1 MSDFSYDAYLK
12 SQTPPAPAKV
22 DTAPTDFSYSSYQ
35 KSQSS
40 SPAPKTAPVVNNP
53 VISPDLT
60 TTAQPS
66 LFSKTFSAIGGGI
79 KSFFQT
85 MAQTASTPVADM
97 PGYKESAR
105 PKYATVDGITAP
117 IDYGDTPAL
126 RGKIIGSDIKPED
139 LNSTGKTLND
149 TAALLHTQA
158 KSIDKTNKK
167 SVDDYNTQVKQFMT
181 DASQYNKNVNDYN
194 TNVKFNNSIDERYKT
209 DLDFYKS
216 NPQNGGFQQILLNS
230 FIPTQFAMMGDK
242 LLNGD
247 DYMNQMSTDVIG
259 QYSQEHPILSA
270 VAQGVGQLAN
280 LILIGKAGGGFGLS
294 ETVSEAAGPLKNS
307 FPVITRML
315 GLGAESGS
323 IFGIES
329 FLSSAINQAGLKEF
343 KPGELAKNTLIG
355 VGSGVA
361 LGGAGSL
368 PTLAERTIVG
378 GATLGGLTT
387 VESLLSHGKITAKDA
402 TNIIVSAIIGAG
414 FELVGGREKTDLFR
428 STEMSDI
435 SREQM
440 VSKLMGPNGS
450 NMSRAVAEQYSDFL
464 NEMNYIVKSG
474 IYGDK
479 SPYSMGQLTEK
490 MAALQEGKATKS
502 KIPFTVKTQPDT
514 YMFSKSP
521 SLEEAFK
528 DLPVDF
534 SSAPKDVKSE
544 YFKNVA
550 DEVAS
555 GKTIA
560 QAIDAVNQAP
570 VITPS
575 LKAEV
580 QNAIKENGPVGAY
593 QALKDELGID
603 GPIAQNI
610 IKRVMNDTPAETP
623 AETTNAVEEAHKEAM
638 AEVSAPAEATPKIES
653 TAGISA
659 TDLEKSI
666 DDIFAGKEPEIK
678 TQEEPVIEKTPAS
691 EEKAPIAPEEK
702 PAKETTKIP
711 GEKKDVVP
719 AKTRKAKGKKVAEP
733 QAYTPVSTHI
743 EKAMI
748 DAENRIKD
756 APEGY
761 QKKSA
766 ERDFKSLVA
775 SVKEQGNQKATTTGI
790 DGHEVNRG
798 DFVQY
803 GARVMIFDSL
813 RSNGKILMSDP
824 HNKLDYTVLADKADV
839 SIPSKDRVISEYER
853 IGQGEQGWP
862 KLTNFDEAVAKLS
875 PPTLE
880 EKIDNFD
887 LKKDGPTLALMTD
900 IVEGKLNDTELLRKY
915 KVEETLKDLTY
926 SSLTKI
932 KEKMEEEGITKENI
946 ELDIASD
953 SNIIKGN
960 DNRDKQ
966 GAISDTSDLSP
977 RNDKAGSGEATS
989 EVSGYDRATMLT
1001 QPGNGSKSDRPAS
1014 IGKKGRQLINQQV
1027 EELLEAREYSTNPED
1042 YSEEDRQLMA
1052 NYTGAG
1058 GKESAG
1064 AEGAGLLNEYYTP
1077 PQVIDAIWNIVKK
1090 LAPDAETAFEPSAGT
1105 GRFISLA
1112 PSGIDV
1118 SGIEISKVSGTI
1130 ASILNPD
1137 SKITIGD
1144 FQELFF
1150 DKKTNKQLT
1159 PEQYDVVVGNPPF
1172 GARAGFLKGKGEE
1185 SNINRE
1191 EEYFIKRGLDIA
1203 NPGGHLV
1210 YVVNSS
1216 FLKTGMSK
1224 GKQAI
1229 AGVGKL
1235 IGAYRLPENIF
1246 EDTSIGTDI
1255 VVFRKEAGTPD
1266 IIAKDTYFSEH
1277 PENVLGETKLR
1288 KNRFGQTESY
1298 VKGNLE
1304 DALKKIKTEQFEQKN
1319 VEKSVKPEKTQKND
1333 EFKVGDIID
1342 TKGNSN
1348 MKGEVKIRAIEG
1360 NQLLFTDAEGTDFA
1374 GLARSTART
1383 LIKEGQ
1389 WEKKDKQE
1397 KKSVKPAKI
1406 SQTIQPDK
1414 ALLKGTVPVQN
1425 ISNKIDYSPIEV
1437 NMLKRID
1444 RDLAIQDPTPDE
1456 LPFLNYAGG
1465 EYFNDGIYYSGEIRQ
1480 KLTQLENDKQN
1491 IIDKFGQE
1499 QYDKQKAGLEKVL
1512 PQTIPIKDIVFDPL
1526 DRHIGE
1532 VKTTDEDGQDSNVL
1546 NVFASWIRQNDVA
1559 LSPRVSKW
1567 DVLRYVRGENAAKET
1582 KPIMGYIKSDAK
1594 RLFNHFL
1601 KNELDPETS
1610 QAITE
1615 KYNREKNSY
1624 VQPDYTK
1631 IPVEVKNMSKQF
1643 NGRDFH
1649 LSPLQKNGIGFLV
1662 NKGSGLIAYGV
1673 GVGKTHTLAV
1683 ATVANM
1689 QKGWTKRPLFVVPK
1703 STIQKTWLFTL
1714 QSMFPGL
1721 TINNLEGLQAPVIAR
1736 LKREKGEDKTQW
1748 IKDGELSVISHEGIL
1763 RLGLGEEELR
1773 QATADLRDALWIEPK
1788 SKRGAEKTKSAY
1800 DEIAGNAQKYV
1811 TDVMIKDLGFDHIS
1825 VDEVHNFRKV
1835 FQGAKAEKV
1844 DEEGK
1849 AYGKKRYANIL
1860 GGTPS
1865 RRAQQLFLLSQYI
1878 QKNNNNRNVFL
1889 ASATPFENHAT
1900 EVYNILSFIARDRM
1914 RSMGLLNINDFF
1926 ASFANFEVELD
1937 RKLDGEWIN
1946 REKMKSFSN
1955 LPTLQGLLKEFID
1968 YQEDSTLVR
1977 PDRKVI
1983 TPHLPMGTMQVANLA
1998 KIQNL
2003 LKGVKDEVDNEDA
2016 FDKQSEEFFNVA
2028 QDVEEGAF
2036 LKASTYSIANSVSPY
2051 FIKEYTKEAPNAETL
2066 VKESPKIEYAI
2077 EALRKI
2083 KADEKTKDFGTF
2095 LFFGKMGVEY
2105 HPMIAGYIVKEL
2117 GYHKDEVAVLSGDVS
2132 DDEKEMIKEK
2142 FNDGR
2147 VKVLIGGDQTKE
2159 GIDLQRNG
2167 FMTINLALG
2176 WNPTQIS
2183 QVEGRVWRQGNHR
2196 NIAPLVYP
2204 LVENSGDSTIF
2215 NKFEEKGGR
2224 INDLFS
2230 YKGKMFDVG
2239 EIDPAEKKLALLTDP
2254 KDKAKM
2260 QIEIDKTGAYNERLL
2275 LENDIKELKNIQAD
2289 QNQTKEDTE
2298 YYTKELKNGVDAYGN
2313 PLTEA
2318 EVKNY
2323 KKELKSAKDRA
2334 VRLAAKLE
2342 NKGIKDINQNI
2353 NDLEVKIIEMDA
2365 KIKEID
2371 KTYEEKL
2378 AFFTKQYREDVKNRK
2393 TLDDHMKD
2401 IQGLIDQLEE
2411 RTPEEIKALR
2421 DKKIANTQGENTA
2434 PDYSEVKQFSRSLF
2448 NQEIKIPIAEARQ
2461 VILDSIGKE
2470 GYTKKDL
2477 LITFSNDME
2486 EGASGTFH
2494 INKYL
2499 QNIIELYEEDGKT
2512 GLVETLHESK
2522 HFLFQKLPASVQNEA
2537 FDLAKQEM
2545 GPLYRVVLQ
2554 KVYPKVGLYAGENR
2568 EKALLEE
2575 FIVDKW
2581 SKSDAA
2587 RDFGYQ
2593 KSVYGKVFD
2602 FIDNLL
2608 KTLTDTYKSV
2618 MKVLSAMPNKQGGFI
2633 KAGPSE
2639 KDSFEEQNKEYKD
2652 QQKETIDKAFTDIEK
2667 KGYDISLI
2675 RRDMNRFDALFAQ
2688 SRDLYL
2694 KDPVE
2699 FKEADLLM
2707 KIGDERRMKKSLLD
2721 NKFTGILKPYF
2732 DLKEGQKGAINTVLM
2747 EGDEEQKEYSDFQ
2760 LINKGLSLPQIE
2772 GYKAVR
2778 KGFNVAHELLL
2789 SEMEA
2794 NGVKPEEIDTFR
2806 AERTGYMPHKWT
2818 GRYVIKTQNLKMGG
2832 DPKDDKSWRTE
2843 SMDSYET
2850 KSKMEKAYEAMRAEN
2865 KEENVRFVKDTLDSL
2880 DVDFFSEQRFSFENM
2895 KSVISKARMA
2905 SEIKTEM
2912 LKGLRNMVKEKG
2924 FGRNFLKRTGV
2935 QGYEQKEIP
2944 SIIANYIAGLD
2955 GFLTKME
2962 AGKKYYGVLEG
2973 IDARRQKKFY
2983 AWARESI
2990 AYDMGNQVD
2999 TFNIRIPF
3007 TSIRMDVKQFAF
3019 VYFLANDLSFLLT
3032 NATQNITIGLGE
3044 LSKLTNGVGK
3054 IYKAETA
3061 LVKAVVDWTTNN
3073 VTPEEKLVATQ
3084 LLKVGRLG
3092 GEMTAE
3098 LMGFKNNP
3106 VYQTISSGMNK
3117 FLYNSTSF
3125 VEQNVNRVPAFI
3137 AARRL
3142 LKEQGLSDKEAN
3154 ERALSVS
3161 DDINFRYGK
3170 QHRPVYMRG
3179 RKSVLFVFTHYMRSF
3194 LYQLSRDLKEK
3205 EFTSFIKKLFYIF
3218 LLGGAAALPFATE
3231 IKNIYQWIAGPTPT
3245 DGQKETLGTFQL
3257 AIDRGVPASLLNID
3271 MSSRVGIDILSLN
3284 SVLDGTTT
3292 GTLQNLA
3299 QVKTYLG
3306 AMGSIFLDRIPKGFS
3321 LLNQGRYL
3329 EAGGKLLP
3337 DFIGNPMRAYSGAT
3351 DGVKSQAGNALIDAN
3366 GDRFKYTT
3374 YEGFIKALGFTPTR
3388 EQLAWDEQNKQW
3400 NLKNANTQSSSAVQ
3414 QKVAKMVRAGDI
3426 EGARAYQEQAQKDGL
3441 ASPNSNYVKKAVED
3455 NLIRDKVTEWNSGP
3469 QTQGSLNRMEKEI
3482 ASTVYGPKYTSQN
3495 LTGVSKEFAFRRVFG
3510 YNDPNAEALKSAVS
3524 NKQKLQVLNET
3535 KAKLSPD
3542 DFRTF
3547 FNNGRKTVQ
3556 YPSGGSG
3563 NVLISDNLK
3572 DAYIHQ
3578 RPEDIQASL
3587 TAPKSSG
3594 TSLASGTY
3602 DKQSFIT
3609 HLINQAKALGT
3620 DPVSLFND
3628 DTSGEHIVRVENGT
3642 VYVERMPKDASQA
3655 IKASQ
3660 GGANSAYKL
3669 DHTVP
3674 LELGG
3679 TNSKDNLRLVS
3690 TAEWASYT
3698 PVENYLGKMLTSGK
3712 ITKGQAQDAII
3723 KFKNG
3728 TLTFDD
3734 VKNTYR

>member
-12 SQTPPAPAKV
+12 SQTPTAPAKV

-35 KSQSS
+35 KSQTS
-40 SPAPKTAPVVNNP
+40 SPTPKTAPVVKNP
-53 VISPDLT
+53 AISPDLT
-60 TTAQPS
+60 PTSQPS

-158 KSIDKTNKK
+158 KTIDKTNKK
-167 SVDDYNTQVKQFMT
+167 SVDDYNAQVKQFMT
-181 DASQYNKNVNDYN
+181 DASQYDQNVKDYNVN
-194 TNVKFNNSIDERYKT
+194 VGFMNNIGKDERLASEIISKDPT
-209 DLDFYKS
+209 QSGFEGIVKS
-216 NPQNGGFQQILLNS
+216 A
-230 FIPTQFAMMGDK
+230 FIPTQFINSADSS
-242 LLNGD
+242 LLNNARAQEHAK
-247 DYMNQMSTDVIG
+247 YTE
-259 QYSQEHPILSA
+259 EHPILSA

-280 LILIGKAGGGFGLS
+280 LILIGKAGGGFGLA

-329 FLSSAINQAGLKEF
+329 FLSTAINQAGLKEF

-368 PTLAERTIVG
+368 PTLAERTIAG
-378 GATLGGLTT
+378 GATLTGLTAF
-387 VESLLSHGKITAKDA
+387 EALLRHGTIDSKDA
-402 TNIIVSAIIGAG
+402 TNMIISAILGAG

-428 STEMSDI
+428 TAEMSSI
-435 SREQM
+435 SKEQIITKMTSSMPSISTAEAETLADAYSLTGKDRAEFIKTSTQGREG
-440 VSKLMGPNGS
+440 L
-450 NMSRAVAEQYSDFL
+450 SRDSAERLSSIM
-464 NEMNYIVKSG
+464 NELHYIAKSG
-474 IYGDK
+474 LY
-479 SPYSMGQLTEK
+479 QK
-490 MAALQEGKATKS
+490 MPAA
-502 KIPFTVKTQPDT
+502 
-514 YMFSKSP
+514 Y
-521 SLEEAFK
+521 EEAFK
-528 DLPVDF
+528 NLPVDF
-534 SSAPKDVKSE
+534 NKGTTELKME

-550 DEVAS
+550 GEVAS

-623 AETTNAVEEAHKEAM
+623 AETTNTVEEAHKEAM

-666 DDIFAGKEPEIK
+666 DDIFARKEPEIK

-691 EEKAPIAPEEK
+691 EEKAPIAQEEK

-719 AKTRKAKGKKVAEP
+719 AKTRKARGKKVAEP

-989 EVSGYDRATMLT
+989 EISGYDRATMLT
-1001 QPGNGSKSDRPAS
+1001 QSGNGSKSDRPAS

-1191 EEYFIKRGLDIA
+1191 EEYFIKRGLDMTK
-1203 NPGGHLV
+1203 NGGHLV

-1216 FLKTGMSK
+1216 FLKTGMSD
-1224 GKQAI
+1224 GKKAI
-1229 AGVGKL
+1229 AEIGKL
-1235 IGAYRLPENIF
+1235 VSAYRLPENIF
-1246 EDTSIGTDI
+1246 DDTSIGTDI
-1255 VVFRKEAGTPD
+1255 VIFEKNPTTSANKLHDRFVSTSGDNFFYAL
-1266 IIAKDTYFSEH
+1266 H
-1277 PENVLGETKLR
+1277 PENVLGEQKVR
-1288 KNRFGQTESY
+1288 RNRFGQTEGY
-1298 VKGNLE
+1298 VEGNLE
-1304 DALKKIKTEQFEQKN
+1304 TALKSMETLSGPLEETSNLSNEPENTPLKTEKTSLVKKN
-1319 VEKSVKPEKTQKND
+1319 
-1333 EFKVGDIID
+1333 I
-1342 TKGNSN
+1342 
-1348 MKGEVKIRAIEG
+1348 
-1360 NQLLFTDAEGTDFA
+1360 
-1374 GLARSTART
+1374 
-1383 LIKEGQ
+1383 
-1389 WEKKDKQE
+1389 QE
-1397 KKSVKPAKI
+1397 KKAPKI

-2117 GYHKDEVAVLSGDVS
+2117 GYAKDEVAVLSGDVS

-2378 AFFTKQYREDVKNRK
+2378 SFFTKQYREDVKNRK

-2461 VILDSIGKE
+2461 VILDNIGKE

-2633 KAGPSE
+2633 KVGPSE

-2732 DLKEGQKGAINTVLM
+2732 DLKEGQKGAINTILM

-2850 KSKMEKAYEAMRAEN
+2850 KSKMEKAYEAMRADN

-2983 AWARESI
+2983 AWTRESI

-3044 LSKLTNGVGK
+3044 LSKLTNGAGK

-3061 LVKAVVDWTTNN
+3061 LIKAVVDWTTNN

-3337 DFIGNPMRAYSGAT
+3337 DFIGNPMRAWAGAAT
-3351 DGVKSQAGNALIDAN
+3351 GVQSQAGNPLIDAN

-3712 ITKGQAQDAII
+3712 ITKGQAQDAIT